1 MSIAGLESE
10 LIECLS
16 DYLPDVFPLICS
28 IEIVPNAD
36 LGIWETQP
44 SNMLPGGLG
53 KPLEQILCSHKR
65 QNPLVSFHPFR
76 MLTAVPLFLLLH
88 LCFAVGTHGSTPIH
102 LTGPAKDYRLR
113 RRLPNAWGL
122 YARSSERA
130 VHFFSIRRRSRLHN
144 SLHHALAPGLTS
156 LAPAFLLL
164 EVLPQRLLDLRQPVL
179 ADGVSLHRLLDLRDK
194 LVNVWL
200 LLRGEPVGGLLEDLV
215 VLVEAGAIKRNLV
228 AHCSSPSERSVF
240 LTATLPSR
248 NGVLGVRVL
257 GPGRPGW
264 LP

>member
-28 IEIVPNAD
+28 IEIVTDDD

-113 RRLPNAWGL
+113 RSLPNAL
-122 YARSSERA
+122 VYAQSLERN
-130 VHFFSIRRRSRLHN
+130 VLPIFTIGRLSRLDH
-144 SLHHALAPGLTS
+144 SFHHDISPG
-156 LAPAFLLL
+156 
-164 EVLPQRLLDLRQPVL
+164 
-179 ADGVSLHRLLDLRDK
+179 
-194 LVNVWL
+194 
-200 LLRGEPVGGLLEDLV
+200 
-215 VLVEAGAIKRNLV
+215 
-228 AHCSSPSERSVF
+228 
-240 LTATLPSR
+240 
-248 NGVLGVRVL
+248 
-257 GPGRPGW
+257 
-264 LP
+264 